1 MVRIFISYILPLFLP
16 TVIYFIWTAWVR
28 KQIAAKHAKRVE
40 DAALADEVT
49 PEEVAAYDVPTP
61 WFRLILAG
69 VGLVL
74 VGLVLSVFLGPK
86 NPPGSVYQA
95 PYVED
100 GKIVP
105 GQFVP
110 KPGQS

>member
-1 MVRIFISYILPLFLP
+1 MVRIFISYVLPLFLP

-28 KQIAAKHAKRVE
+28 KQIAAKHAQSVS
-40 DAALADEVT
+40 AADETDEVIAA
-49 PEEVAAYDVPTP
+49 EVAAFDIPTP
-61 WFRLILAG
+61 WFRLALAG

-74 VGLVLSVFLGPK
+74 VGLMLSVFFAPK

-95 PYVED
+95 PYVKD
-100 GKIVP
+100 GKVVP

-110 KPGQS
+110 KPNQP